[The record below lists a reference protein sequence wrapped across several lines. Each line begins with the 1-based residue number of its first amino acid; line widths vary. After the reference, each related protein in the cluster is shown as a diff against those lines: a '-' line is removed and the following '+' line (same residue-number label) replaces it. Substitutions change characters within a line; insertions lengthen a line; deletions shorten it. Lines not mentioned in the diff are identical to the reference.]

1 MDDVLMTDIDRVS
14 ELSKQGHYDFIVV
27 GSGLAGGVLARKL
40 IENKKRILVIEKG
53 GVVFTSHCLNTSRP
67 HWQINSLQGPSQ
79 DNDIVYGTTKQKVET
94 AAGSDPYAGGPV
106 YCLGGRSAVWGLYSP
121 RIIKKKH
128 RKYFPQNIAEYLEKG
143 GYERAFGLFTNG
155 SQDYRHIYPTADVAQ
170 SEINSAKKDLHEA
183 IEQFYTDGKDT
194 VPKMKSVPH
203 VDLSPM
209 AAEFKSSKT
218 YNFPQGA
225 YSTVDYLLDRA
236 YARDTHLTILLN
248 TEVLTCPTDTGAE
261 LPSLLVRS
269 SPSGDTYRLF
279 CKKIILC
286 AGTIG
291 TATIALNSGLQ
302 NALPLVGKGL
312 TDHEIWGVR
321 FLKEKKP
328 DEVLKDAMKFQWRM
342 VIGERHEAD
351 SSDDGVDK
359 NDHESRDVLVN
370 VAINANTFLA
380 REFCK
385 PQHLGRQGEP
395 LDAISPSPDKYDT
408 VNITIETQADLST
421 ENQVLNIPTPHP
433 VVHIRH
439 IVQNEK
445 RYETMQ
451 IQMQD
456 LATQIRNKLLKIEPS
471 EPAPRLSKAGFGA
484 VAHEV
489 GTMRIKGPRSEKNY
503 VVDENLKV
511 EGVDHLYVC
520 DLSIFPFSPPANPSL
535 TLGAIALWL
544 ADHLSGHH

>member
-1 MDDVLMTDIDRVS
+1 MTDIDRVS
-14 ELSKQGHYDFIVV
+14 ELSKQGHYDFIIV
-27 GSGLAGGVLARKL
+27 GSGLAGGVLAREL
-40 IENKKRILVIEKG
+40 IENKKRILMVEKG
-53 GVVFTSHCLNTSRP
+53 GLAFTSHCLNTSRP

-79 DNDIVYGTTKQKVET
+79 DNDIVYGATKQKVQT

-106 YCLGGRSAVWGLYSP
+106 YCLGGRSVVWGLYSP
-121 RIIKKKH
+121 RIIEKKH
-128 RKYFPQNIAEYLEKG
+128 RKYFPRNISDYLENG
-143 GYERAFGLFTNG
+143 GYERAFGLFTNE

-170 SEINSAKKDLHEA
+170 SEIRSAKKDLDEA
-183 IEQFYTDGKDT
+183 VKQFYTDRK
-194 VPKMKSVPH
+194 VPKTKSVPH
-203 VDLSPM
+203 WHLSPM

-248 TEVLTCPTDTGAE
+248 TEVLTCPTDIGAE
-261 LPSLLVRS
+261 LPSLMVRS
-269 SPSGDTYRLF
+269 SPSGGIYRLF
-279 CKKIILC
+279 GKKIILC

-328 DEVLKDAMKFQWRM
+328 NDVLKDAMKFQCRM
-342 VIGERHEAD
+342 VVGERNAAD
-351 SSDDGVDK
+351 SSDDDDDN

-385 PQHLGRQGEP
+385 SQHLGRQGEP
-395 LDAISPSPDKYDT
+395 LDDIRPSPDEYDT
-408 VNITIETQADLST
+408 INITIETQADLST
-421 ENQVLNIPTPHP
+421 ENQVLNIPTPDP

-439 IVQNEK
+439 IIQNEK
-445 RYETMQ
+445 KYETMQ

-456 LATQIRNKLLKIEPS
+456 LATQIRNKLLRISPS

-489 GTMRIKGPRSEKNY
+489 GTMRIKGPRSEKDY

-511 EGVDHLYVC
+511 KGVDHLYVC

-535 TLGAIALWL
+535 TLGAIALSL
-544 ADHLSGHH
+544 ADHLWGTTRK